1 MKKKG
6 KAGWIILSIISVAAI
21 AFLVVVV
28 MNFIS
33 VKTEEYRSIK
43 IAEHNGEIV
52 LSRGEQKIQLEEENS
67 FSGMNL
73 KSEDVVTTEEEA
85 HMVLLVDSD
94 KHIYA
99 DENTCFSVISA
110 DETENGNIK
119 IKLEY
124 GAALCEIDNKLPEG
138 TVFEVETPNATAS
151 VRGTT
156 FGVYYD
162 EETNETKVE
171 VSKGAVE
178 VQTPSG
184 TERIEVGE
192 AVLITGDEG
201 SISPEINLEEF
212 DSIISLMESMLAA
225 QIPAED
231 SVNGDRLLDDT
242 TKREY
247 VVVYSAAAM
256 MLGTGDGFYIFES
269 GSDASK
275 SEMEMISQQLSSNFS
290 AIYGNVNINGSRI
303 KITYQQIPEWG
314 MDIVKDFCADS
325 DDYMRDITFDA
336 LGMGETSDSG
346 ELSDIMESIMKLIFD
361 FKVVEATP
369 YDFYSGLGL
378 IEE

>member
-1 MKKKG
+1 MKKKS
-6 KAGWIILSIISVAAI
+6 KAGWIILGIISVAAI

-33 VKTEEYRSIK
+33 ARTEEYRSIK
-43 IAEHNGEIV
+43 IAEHNGEIE
-52 LSRGEQKIQLEEENS
+52 LARGEQKIQLEEANS

-73 KSEDVVTTEEEA
+73 KSEDFVTTKEEA

-110 DETENGNIK
+110 DETENGSIK

-138 TVFEVETPNATAS
+138 TTFEVETPNATAS

-162 EETNETKVE
+162 AETNETKVE

-178 VQTPSG
+178 VETPSG

-201 SISPEINLEEF
+201 SITPEVDMEEF
-212 DSIISLMESMLAA
+212 DNIISLMESLLAA

-231 SVNGDRLLDDT
+231 SVSGDRLLDDT

-247 VVVYSAAAM
+247 IVVYSAAAM
-256 MLGTGDGFYIFES
+256 VLGTGDGFYIFES

-275 SEMEMISQQLSSNFS
+275 AEMDLISQELSSNFS
-290 AIYGNVNINGSRI
+290 EIYGSVNINGSSI
-303 KITYQQIPEWG
+303 KISYQQIPEWG

-346 ELSDIMESIMKLIFD
+346 ELSGVMDEFIKLIFD
-361 FKVVEATP
+361 FKIVEATP
-369 YDFYSGLGL
+369 YDFYTGLGI
-378 IEE
+378 IE

>member
-99 DENTCFSVISA
+99 DE
-110 DETENGNIK
+110 TENGNIK

-124 GAALCEIDNKLPEG
+124 GAALFEIDNKLPEG

-231 SVNGDRLLDDT
+231 SVDGDRLLDDT

-290 AIYGNVNINGSRI
+290 AIYGNVNINGSSI
-303 KITYQQIPEWG
+303 KIAYQQIPEWG